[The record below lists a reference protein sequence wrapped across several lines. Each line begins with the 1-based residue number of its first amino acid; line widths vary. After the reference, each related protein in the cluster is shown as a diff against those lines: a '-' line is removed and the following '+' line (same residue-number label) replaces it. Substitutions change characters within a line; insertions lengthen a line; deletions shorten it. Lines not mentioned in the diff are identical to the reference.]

1 MELDC
6 FMVVDS
12 FIDALKA
19 EKGYSAHTCRAYSSD
34 VSSFIGFVLKNQKPQ
49 DLSHDPQDLSQKQ
62 QDLSQKQQ
70 GLSQKLQGLNQK
82 SQDLKQNPQELTQKI
97 KEEQTQQFLLEQ
109 IKKINKNSIRQYL
122 ATLVRSGKSK
132 RTISRKLSS
141 LKAFF
146 DYLIKSGH
154 ITLNPADMI
163 PFPKLEKTI
172 PKFVNIDDL
181 FRLLDS
187 MQTKTWFDKRNLA
200 MFETFYSTGVRVS
213 EMQGLNMEDIDFKKQ
228 MIKVFGKGSKER
240 IVPVGK
246 RALNAIENYR
256 ASLKENFIPVFLNK
270 NFSRLSSRSIRR
282 ILDKTVRDCGLNI
295 PVSPHTLRHSFATH
309 MLDAG
314 ADLRGIQ
321 EILGHASLSTTQI
334 YTHVSMDKLM
344 QVYDKAHPRS

>member
-1 MELDC
+1 MANDG
-6 FMVVDS
+6 FMLVDS

-19 EKGYSAHTCRAYSSD
+19 EKGYSVHTCRAYHSD
-34 VSSFIGFVLKNQKPQ
+34 VLSFIDFVFK
-49 DLSHDPQDLSQKQ
+49 D
-62 QDLSQKQQ
+62 
-70 GLSQKLQGLNQK
+70 
-82 SQDLKQNPQELTQKI
+82 QEV
-97 KEEQTQQFLLEQ
+97 KEGGCQTIFLEQ
-109 IKKINKNSIRQYL
+109 VKKLDKNKIRRYL
-122 ATLVRSGKSK
+122 AILVRSGKSK

-154 ITLNPADMI
+154 ITANPADMI
-163 PFPKLEKTI
+163 PFPKLGKTI
-172 PKFVNIDDL
+172 PRFLNIDDL

-187 MQTKTWFDKRNLA
+187 IKTETLLDKRNLA
-200 MFETFYSTGVRVS
+200 MFETFYSTGMRVS
-213 EMQGLNMEDIDFKKQ
+213 EMEGLNIEDIDFKRQ

-246 RALNAIENYR
+246 RALTAIKNYR
-256 ASLKENFIPVFLNK
+256 DSLNENFTTLFLNK

-282 ILDKTVRDCGLNI
+282 ILDKLVKDCGLNTKI
-295 PVSPHTLRHSFATH
+295 SPHTLRHSFATH
-309 MLDAG
+309 MLDSG